1 MFLHGGGW
9 ISPKPDV
16 LQNVLKNRDWKGDSS
31 AYRRDGKLG
40 RIELDQGLEIR
51 KKSALKPS
59 MERNLRSRTEVI
71 KLSSIQLV
79 TRVYCLIGSRIGA
92 GNEARTRDLNLGK
105 EPNNEELS
113 QFQRDLP
120 LFDDTENQ

>member
-16 LQNVLKNRDWKGDSS
+16 LKNVLKSRDWRADSL

-59 MERNLRSRTEVI
+59 MEKNLRSRTEAI
-71 KLSSIQLV
+71 KLLFLQLV
-79 TRVYCLIGSRIGA
+79 RRVY
-92 GNEARTRDLNLGK
+92 
-105 EPNNEELS
+105 
-113 QFQRDLP
+113 
-120 LFDDTENQ
+120 